1 MGSHSPPL
9 HHRPLRVLLLCVGTW
24 TRSTCSASVPL
35 ALLSCRPAARTP
47 RDGGNVALLGART
60 GPWPAGAR
68 LGPPPCRAKSR
79 KSRKGTTD
87 VDDDAADADAAT
99 AAAGGG
105 DGARRRLSPPN
116 AITMVETEVEQNLF
130 ITTRRLR
137 FAAKLPSLYAPCCHP
152 HASPPPDIPPLV
164 PYQLKSKVHSQARAT
179 KCERPSIYIPQIRI
193 DG

>member
-24 TRSTCSASVPL
+24 TRRTCLASVPL

-47 RDGGNVALLGART
+47 RDGGNARCHFTTAALLGART

-87 VDDDAADADAAT
+87 VDDDDAADADAAT

-152 HASPPPDIPPLV
+152 PLV